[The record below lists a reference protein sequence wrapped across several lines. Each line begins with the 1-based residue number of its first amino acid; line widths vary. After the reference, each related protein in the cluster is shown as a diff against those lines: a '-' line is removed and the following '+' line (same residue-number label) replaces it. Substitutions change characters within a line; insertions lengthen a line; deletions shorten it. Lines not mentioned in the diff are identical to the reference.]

1 MDIVYANLARSKQM
15 YAKYKLS
22 YFPHFNSIVHKQA
35 THKARKVAPAMDT
48 MIKVAESELG
58 DRALA
63 VIEFEA
69 LIDFWMDIMFKLKSQ
84 VELVRTIAISN
95 GTQYK
100 VGEY

>member
-1 MDIVYANLARSKQM
+1 M

-22 YFPHFNSIVHKQA
+22 YFPHYNAIVHKQA
-35 THKARKVAPAMDT
+35 THKGRKVAPSMDT
-48 MIKVAESELG
+48 MAKVAESELG

-69 LIDFWMDIMFKLKSQ
+69 LIDFWLDLVFKLKTQ
-84 VELVRTIAISN
+84 VELVRTISISN